1 MKTEQTDIC
10 IVGGGPAGMILGLLL
25 AQKGIDVTVLES
37 HKDFEREYRGEVL
50 MPRFIKAVT
59 AAGIFDIIAR
69 EHHLKLNAI
78 ELFFKSHL
86 LAGAV
91 FAKICPE
98 IPYAIWMPQP
108 ILLNALYKE
117 TRKYPNFKMRFSTI
131 VRDLLSKDG
140 TITGVVAEQQGEKVE
155 ISAKIT
161 VGADGRSSIVRKTGD
176 FKLRYDFYNFDVV
189 WFTIKH
195 PKDYDQTVRA
205 FFSPHHNYLILPK
218 YPDAIQCGLFVPP
231 GGFTKIRQDGVEKL
245 RQELLSGHSLL
256 HPFARTLEDFKPFH
270 VLQARIDF
278 VDEWAR
284 DGCVLIGDAAHT
296 CSPAGAIG
304 VAVATQTAIAAV
316 PVLLDALQ
324 RKDYSAKSL
333 GRIQAVREKD
343 VISVHRIQAGFTNL
357 VFSRFP
363 GSKPLIM
370 AVIFLIGRLGFFVR
384 LQRKLAVG

>member
-1 MKTEQTDIC
+1 MKTEHTDIC

-25 AQKGIDVTVLES
+25 AQKGIEVTVLES
-37 HKDFEREYRGEVL
+37 HRDFEREYRGEVL
-50 MPRFIKAVT
+50 MPRFTKSVSE
-59 AAGIFDIIAR
+59 AGIFDIIAA
-69 EHHLKLNAI
+69 EHHLKLKAI
-78 ELFFKSHL
+78 ELFYKSFR
-86 LAGAV
+86 LAGAE
-91 FAKICPE
+91 FARICPE

-108 ILLNALYKE
+108 ILLNALYKA
-117 TRKYPNFKMRFSTI
+117 TQKYPKFKMRFSTI
-131 VRDLLSKDG
+131 VRDVLIKDG
-140 TITGVVAEQQGEKVE
+140 TVSGVAADQQGEKVE

-161 VGADGRSSIVRKTGD
+161 VGADGRSSVVRKTGG

-218 YPDAIQCGLFVPP
+218 YPDAIQCGLFVQP

-304 VAVATQTAIAAV
+304 VSVATQTAIAAV
-316 PVLLDALQ
+316 PILLDALQ
-324 RKDYSAKSL
+324 RKDYSAKLL
-333 GRIQAVREKD
+333 GRLQAIREKD
-343 VISVHRIQAGFTNL
+343 VKSIHRVQARFTSL

-363 GSKPLIM
+363 GSQPMIMLI
-370 AVIFLIGRLGFFVR
+370 IFLMGRLGVFAR
-384 LQRKLAVG
+384 LQKKLAVG